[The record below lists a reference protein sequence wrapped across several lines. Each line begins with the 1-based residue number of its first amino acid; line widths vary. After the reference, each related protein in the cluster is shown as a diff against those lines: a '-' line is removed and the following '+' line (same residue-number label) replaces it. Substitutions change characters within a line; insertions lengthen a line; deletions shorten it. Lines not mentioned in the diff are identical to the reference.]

1 MKNIIYKPWIGE
13 KYNKSELGKLLILG
27 DSHYFLD
34 DEDEKDYPD
43 FTNKIIKDL
52 KNCNYPFY
60 RKIGKFFNE
69 ENILEIWDKVAFA
82 NAIQV
87 PFRDAKQK
95 PTDEDLETVENAVKE
110 YLKLTNPDK
119 LIVFSSRVWNQGLPP
134 SINWI
139 NKVDEIQDKE
149 FNVTLNVY
157 KFAYSKNKFCYGTG
171 LYHPSYP
178 KFKMNDYKNVIKKFI
193 DKEFK

>member
-13 KYNKSELGKLLILG
+13 KYNESELGKILILG
-27 DSHYFLD
+27 DSHYFLG
-34 DEDEKDYPD
+34 DEDEKDFPD
-43 FTNKIIKDL
+43 FTNEIIKDL

-95 PTDEDLETVENAVKE
+95 PTDEDLETVENAVVREIKE
-110 YLKLTNPDK
+110 ETTLDITIESLLGVYSDPARDERFHTASVVYICKAYGTPKAADDAK
-119 LIVFSSRVWNQGLPP
+119 EVYVYKI
-134 SINWI
+134 
-139 NKVDEIQDKE
+139 DEIPLEKLVFDHKQIILDFLE
-149 FNVTLNVY
+149 TL
-157 KFAYSKNKFCYGTG
+157 
-171 LYHPSYP
+171 
-178 KFKMNDYKNVIKKFI
+178 
-193 DKEFK
+193 